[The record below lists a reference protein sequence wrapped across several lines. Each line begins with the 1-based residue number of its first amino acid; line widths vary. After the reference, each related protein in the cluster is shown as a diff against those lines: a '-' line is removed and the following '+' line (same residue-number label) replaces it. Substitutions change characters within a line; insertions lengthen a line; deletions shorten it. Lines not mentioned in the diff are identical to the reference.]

1 MYNYCYTV
9 RGGRLKGVKSGGT
22 AESKAHSSCKGCE
35 PFLFTLKAVRIKI
48 FCVIAV
54 LVRKITRK
62 IFCIGRQPTP
72 TRSETEWRCAGRKK
86 ASRWGKSDRDSP
98 QIGAGVSPNRHA
110 VKRSGGTQGGTDEC
124 LMAH

>member
-35 PFLFTLKAVRIKI
+35 PFFITLKALHSVFYGDAVFIRTSKEKI
-48 FCVIAV
+48 EYKASA
-54 LVRKITRK
+54 
-62 IFCIGRQPTP
+62 TP

-98 QIGAGVSPNRHA
+98 QIGAGVSHTD
-110 VKRSGGTQGGTDEC
+110 TQR
-124 LMAH
+124 

>member
-35 PFLFTLKAVRIKI
+35 PFFITLKALHKNFLWNLSICAADYTGKFLYKASAI
-48 FCVIAV
+48 
-54 LVRKITRK
+54 
-62 IFCIGRQPTP
+62 P

-98 QIGAGVSPNRHA
+98 QTSAGKGHTGCGRPGMERYYVREKFERRN
-110 VKRSGGTQGGTDEC
+110 
-124 LMAH
+124 